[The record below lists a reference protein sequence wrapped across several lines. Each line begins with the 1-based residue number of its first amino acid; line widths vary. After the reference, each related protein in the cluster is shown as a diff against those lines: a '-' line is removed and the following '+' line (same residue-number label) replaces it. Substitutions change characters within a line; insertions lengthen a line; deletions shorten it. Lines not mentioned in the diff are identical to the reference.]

1 MRLLNQLMLAPGRQ
15 ICPFLT
21 FVFKFGFQITH
32 KNLRNIMNFQVL
44 CSTKFAYITPLAE
57 VPGFVHG
64 LKRKYTMKTNFEF

>member
-1 MRLLNQLMLAPGRQ
+1 M
-15 ICPFLT
+15 
-21 FVFKFGFQITH
+21 TH